1 MYFFSES
8 LMREHGDWTDS
19 SKLIWIVLLSN
30 NNKEEQQPRIIRK
43 DEDIRVYMKLGR
55 ACFFEGGG
63 AIYNEKPIVRVAGK
77 HRGVDEGIQERV
89 IKQTS
94 TRPGKAAACDRP
106 AGRK

>member
-1 MYFFSES
+1 
-8 LMREHGDWTDS
+8 
-19 SKLIWIVLLSN
+19 
-30 NNKEEQQPRIIRK
+30 
-43 DEDIRVYMKLGR
+43 MKLGR

-94 TRPGKAAACDRP
+94 HTSW
-106 AGRK
+106 